1 MNNAEFNTDIELTT
15 SLDGDDV
22 GSRPSGA
29 SEAVGS
35 YVAEARRLFGALSS
49 ESHAVEVT
57 TGSGFDPAT
66 LGTPPGTVSNADFVA
81 AIFMTAGDG
90 AIPVVCS
97 KAGDPT
103 NDSGWPPQAVR
114 NVDSQCPPDHN
125 NYFNCSTFRRDFDGT
140 IRAKKANFAFYAA
153 TVLDDVG
160 SKVAFDR
167 LEGIQPSWIIETS
180 PGNFQVGFIHDTPQQ
195 DLGLIDRLHRA
206 LRARGL
212 SDPDALNGATRWARL
227 PVAINGKHKYRDS
240 ANEAFRCKLVTWNP
254 ERRFSFDQTGTM
266 LSIQAE
272 FEASG
277 RQAPQQLVREIVD
290 EQSVEVLEKLLDAI
304 DPNCGY
310 RDWTNACMAVHN
322 ETAGSDAGL
331 DLVDAWS
338 SRGKGYPGRQTME
351 AKWRSFRSGSANPVT
366 IGTLIQLARR
376 DNPNSKYIDAL
387 AKGFV
392 PCEME
397 VVPVGRPQMLIIPSA
412 PSVVAEPVVTVFP
425 NTVTATPASVQTRRH
440 LLERYSLRGQS
451 AELKKR
457 SLGEKPILGD
467 IGLQGQL
474 MVIYAAPNTGKTL
487 ITLHLLCEGIQK
499 GVINPDRLF
508 YLNMDDNS
516 KGLAE
521 KSRIADDLGF
531 HLIVG
536 GYQGFKARDLEPLVA
551 KMVEDDVVD
560 GAVIVLDTMKKFV
573 NVMKKDDCSR
583 FAGGLRNFVV
593 RGGTLIALAHTNKN
607 PGADGEKIYSGT
619 TDIIDDFD
627 NAYMLTQVA
636 VADNVKTVE
645 FKNIKR
651 RANNPDRAGY
661 SYSVERLPSYE
672 DVLLTVKEVDLMDLD
687 PIKQAAVLVADEKLI
702 RLIEGRIKSGTVKRM
717 ELIKAVSEVS
727 GASRVSVGAIVEKYT
742 GEDASLHKWRYKK
755 GPRGAHLFE
764 LLDRPATE
772 LLKP

>member
-1 MNNAEFNTDIELTT
+1 MMNIITNIDDIT
-15 SLDGDDV
+15 SLDDV
-22 GSRPSGA
+22 VHANPLLNSAA
-29 SEAVGS
+29 SETCPLPT
-35 YVAEARRLFGALSS
+35 EAK
-49 ESHAVEVT
+49 
-57 TGSGFDPAT
+57 FDPSKWGSAPHGLT
-66 LGTPPGTVSNADFVA
+66 TNAAVVA
-81 AIFMTAGDG
+81 AIFSQVPEAATA
-90 AIPVVCS
+90 VVCS
-97 KAGDPT
+97 KAGDPAI
-103 NDSGWPPQAVR
+103 SGWPPQAVGDVNR
-114 NVDSQCPPDHN
+114 QCQPALN
-125 NYFNCSTFRRDFDGT
+125 NYVNCSTFRREQDGT
-140 IRAKKANFAFYAA
+140 LNVRKANFASYHA

-160 SKVAFDR
+160 GKVPFER
-167 LEGIQPSWIIETS
+167 LSGLEPSWIIETS
-180 PGNFQVGFIHDTPQQ
+180 PDNYQVGIIHDGALTDQVM
-195 DLGLIDRLHRA
+195 IDQFQASLKGK
-206 LRARGL
+206 GL
-212 SDPDALNGATRWARL
+212 SDPAALNGSTRWVRL
-227 PVAINGKHKYRDS
+227 PVAINGKTKHRAPDG
-240 ANEAFRCKLVTWNP
+240 APFECKLITWNP
-254 ERRFSFDQTGTM
+254 ERRFSIEQAVKM
-266 LSIQAE
+266 LRIEAE
-272 FEASG
+272 F
-277 RQAPQQLVREIVD
+277 QAAARPIAAQVLREVN
-290 EQSVEVLEKLLDAI
+290 LEDTTSLEMLLTEI
-304 DPNCGY
+304 SPNCGY
-310 RDWTNACMAVHN
+310 GDWTNACMAVHN
-322 ETAGSDAGL
+322 ETGGSDAGL
-331 DLVDAWS
+331 DLINAWS
-338 SRGKGYPGRQTME
+338 SRGNGYPGRQTME
-351 AKWRSFRSGSANPVT
+351 AKWRSFRSGAANPVA
-366 IGTLIQLARR
+366 IGTLIQLAKQ
-376 DNPNSKYIDAL
+376 DNPDSKYIDAL
-387 AKGFV
+387 AKGFL

-397 VVPVGRPQMLIIPSA
+397 VVPVGRPQMLIRPSA

-425 NTVTATPASVQTRRH
+425 KTGAAAPALVQTKRH

-560 GAVIVLDTMKKFV
+560 DAVIVLDTMKKFV

-607 PGADGEKIYSGT
+607 PSADGEKVYSGT

-627 NAYMLTQVA
+627 NAYMLTAVA

-661 SYSVERLPSYE
+661 SYSVDRLPSYE
-672 DVLLTVKEVDLMDLD
+672 DVLLTVREVDLMDLD

-702 RLIEGRIKSGTVKRM
+702 MLIEGRIRSGPVKRM
-717 ELIKAVSEVS
+717 ELVKAVSELS

-755 GPRGAHLFE
+755 GARGAHLFE